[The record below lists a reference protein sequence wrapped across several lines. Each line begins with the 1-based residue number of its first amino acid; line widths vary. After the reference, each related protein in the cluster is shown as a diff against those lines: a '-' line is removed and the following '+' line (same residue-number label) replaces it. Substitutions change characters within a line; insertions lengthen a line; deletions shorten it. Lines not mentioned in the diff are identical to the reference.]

1 MNETAILIFDSSFYY
16 VLFFSQRFLSYKP
29 PVNTCMLMLMFQ
41 YMYRQIPVH
50 ARVHSVWRV
59 FKWEITFE
67 IGERTFVERLNAH
80 TTVLQWRIINDCI
93 MFGGIVEK
101 KTEDSIMQENDHEFL
116 LNSCNKYAFNSSWI
130 KRLRINSGT
139 SMHQFTQKIYEKFKS
154 KISWIYDIIDF
165 KCLHP
170 KYDHSW

>member
-16 VLFFSQRFLSYKP
+16 GLFFSQRFLSHKP
-29 PVNTCMLMLMFQ
+29 PVNTCMLLLMFQ

-50 ARVHSVWRV
+50 ARVHTVWRV

-93 MFGGIVEK
+93 MFGGIVRK
-101 KTEDSIMQENDHEFL
+101 KRKTASCKKMITNFCWIRAINMLLTAVGSNVYASIHIENL
-116 LNSCNKYAFNSSWI
+116 WKI
-130 KRLRINSGT
+130 QI
-139 SMHQFTQKIYEKFKS
+139 QKLMNLWHNRF
-154 KISWIYDIIDF
+154 
-165 KCLHP
+165 
-170 KYDHSW
+170 

>member
-16 VLFFSQRFLSYKP
+16 GLFFSQRFLSHKP
-29 PVNTCMLMLMFQ
+29 PVNTCMLLLMFQ
-41 YMYRQIPVH
+41 YVYRRIPVH

-67 IGERTFVERLNAH
+67 VGERTFVERLNAH

-93 MFGGIVEK
+93 MFGGIVK

-116 LNSCNKYAFNSSWI
+116 LNSCNKYAFNSSRI
-130 KRLRINSGT
+130 KRLRINSHRKFMENPNSKT
-139 SMHQFTQKIYEKFKS
+139 YEFMT
-154 KISWIYDIIDF
+154 
-165 KCLHP
+165 
-170 KYDHSW
+170 